1 MTVRS
6 HVNELACCLMIGAAF
21 ATAAGQASPTE
32 RVAISAEQVAG
43 AIAATG
49 AVVRASQVK
58 FLAQVSASRED
69 ISLEV
74 VSVKNH
80 DQQATVKLRCHNSQE
95 CLPFYVLVERV
106 GAVSLPVP
114 APVKELPRRDG
125 RPAAAGTASL
135 SMVRGGDRA
144 TLVLESSDLRIS
156 LPVICLESGEQGQ
169 KIRVSSRDHKQFYEG
184 EIVAAGFLKGR
195 L

>member
-6 HVNELACCLMIGAAF
+6 HVNELACCLMLGAAV

-49 AVVRASQVK
+49 AAVRAGQVK
-58 FLAQVSASRED
+58 FLAQVSASRAD
-69 ISLEV
+69 IGLEV

-80 DQQATVKLRCHNSQE
+80 DQQATVKLRCHNSRE
-95 CLPFYVLVERV
+95 CLPFYVLVEGV
-106 GAVSLPVP
+106 GPVSLPVP
-114 APVKELPRRDG
+114 APVKVLPRRDG
-125 RPAAAGTASL
+125 RPAAGTASL

-144 TLVLESSDLRIS
+144 MLVLESTDLRIS